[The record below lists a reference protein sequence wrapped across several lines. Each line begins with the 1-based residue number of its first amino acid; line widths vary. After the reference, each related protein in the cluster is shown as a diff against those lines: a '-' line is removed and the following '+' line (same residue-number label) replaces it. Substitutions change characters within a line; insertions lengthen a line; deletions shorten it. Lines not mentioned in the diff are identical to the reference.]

1 MNEIVKNRNRGN
13 QNYSNTDKDD
23 GKKDDTVQIENLH
36 VVTTTTT
43 IEKGATRTAAGVES
57 AKDML
62 LVKMTT

>member
-43 IEKGATRTAAGVES
+43 TVKGATRTAAGVES